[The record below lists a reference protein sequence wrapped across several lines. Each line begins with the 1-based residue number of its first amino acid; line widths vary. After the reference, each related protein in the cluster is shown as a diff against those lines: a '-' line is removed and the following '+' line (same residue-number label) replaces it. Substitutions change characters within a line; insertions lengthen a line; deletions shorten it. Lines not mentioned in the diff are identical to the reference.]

1 MSLISDGDMG
11 ARAAA
16 AEAARR
22 AAEEAARRAREEAAR
37 RQQEAAQRA
46 ALEAAAPTQQEADP
60 RPAAGRPRPLAS
72 PDGLEPRVDTRLF
85 APPRVVAPDPPPGP
99 AVPLV
104 ALAAGGVDAAP
115 PPDPLT
121 DQQAGD
127 LLQVFDAAAEAWAA
141 LPPDLQKVTVRPGDD
156 PDAIVAAWVEAGRAG
171 VGPGD
176 PEAYDVYM
184 SRNEDA
190 LRQLALVLSPGDAR
204 ADELALEPDRSTFV
218 NALVAPALAALQEE
232 HPEATFRLLAVE
244 TGALPVRDLGAFWG
258 ENTSQIVIEMSE
270 GGETQHLALNPFFLL
285 EPGAGGNGAAA
296 ALRSDPALL
305 ETWYGAV
312 RTVLPSNVDEGSA
325 EATLDT
331 LDAMQVPGAILSGV
345 LDMPLEAQ
353 ARFVRAF
360 GAAAGGSADH
370 PFALSNRIDGITP
383 DEVVV
388 AVDARAP
395 FASSFE
401 TVVNAGAVDGLGKV
415 EAFVARNYETV
426 VAPRFAQYL
435 ALRGDA
441 PRGLGGSDLVNEI
454 GAAMHL
460 PPDHVPTT
468 AEDMALLEQGRAL
481 IAPIAEQID
490 AVAAV
495 CPAQVAVLPVSYY
508 SDDTGIVE
516 LPLFRVDVPGGGE
529 VFVDNEGRR
538 YDGFDA
544 WRQQNRLP
552 PGRFTY
558 PVGGHLQP
566 GEGGRA
572 LTVTEATPRTVDT
585 IREWALQAGDVV
597 ALVGG
602 FVVAGAAVVG
612 SGGALLPVTAAAL
625 ATWGGARSAG
635 NLIDRAQHGQTLSLA
650 DQEARADWLNLGASA
665 LGVAALGS
673 GSLARAL
680 AQGGSRWATLATA
693 VARGAYVGAE
703 LGDGATMLDLG
714 NRLLTDPDL
723 RPEDRLAIVSQLAF
737 WGGMGVLEHRTQG
750 GLYGLE
756 SAEWHLADQAALR
769 EGRPGAYVPT
779 TPEGAFTLVKVNPD
793 GTADLTVA
801 RAFDQYLRQE
811 TGVGLLDN
819 FPVLEDVILTD
830 SRGNIVGLQPMLG
843 GAVPVVMD
851 SHQQTVS
858 VDGRE
863 VQVPVGPVAITV
875 SDFDLVYAARDG
887 RPLTEAEVRDELI
900 PAINRAYA
908 RTGSGLAASDG
919 ATYDVVNHPDHASG
933 MLDPYL
939 DERYGLS
946 SDRYWGAAVYNFDP
960 RGYTG
965 ESLLGPTVRQ
975 VFDLPQDWHGG
986 PRPQ

>member
-1 MSLISDGDMG
+1 
-11 ARAAA
+11 
-16 AEAARR
+16 
-22 AAEEAARRAREEAAR
+22 
-37 RQQEAAQRA
+37 
-46 ALEAAAPTQQEADP
+46 
-60 RPAAGRPRPLAS
+60 
-72 PDGLEPRVDTRLF
+72 
-85 APPRVVAPDPPPGP
+85 
-99 AVPLV
+99 
-104 ALAAGGVDAAP
+104 
-115 PPDPLT
+115 
-121 DQQAGD
+121 
-127 LLQVFDAAAEAWAA
+127 
-141 LPPDLQKVTVRPGDD
+141 VTVRPSDD
-156 PDAIVAAWVEAGRAG
+156 PAAIVAAWVEAGRAG
-171 VGPGD
+171 IGPGD
-176 PEAYDVYM
+176 PQVYAEYM

-190 LRQLALVLSPGDAR
+190 LPQLARVLSP
-204 ADELALEPDRSTFV
+204 ADVRPDTLLLEGDRSAFV
-218 NALVAPALAALQEE
+218 NTLAAPALAALQEE
-232 HPEATFRLLAVE
+232 HPQATFRLLAVE
-244 TGALPVRDLGAFWG
+244 SGVLPVRDLGAFWG
-258 ENTSQIVIEMSE
+258 ENTSQIVIEMNE
-270 GGETQHLALNPFFLL
+270 GGEVQNLALNPFFLL
-285 EPGAGGNGAAA
+285 QPSAGEGSAAA

-312 RTVLPSNVDEGSA
+312 RGFIPSNIDQGSA

-331 LDAMQVPGAILSGV
+331 LDAMQVPEAVLYGV
-345 LDMPLEAQ
+345 LEMPLEAQ
-353 ARFVRAF
+353 ADFVRAF

-370 PFALSNRIDGITP
+370 PFALLNPIGGITP

-388 AVDARAP
+388 AVDARVP
-395 FASSFE
+395 FAPSLE

-460 PPDHVPTT
+460 PPDHVPRT
-468 AEDMALLEQGRAL
+468 AEDMALLQRGQWEFYDGASRAL

-490 AVAAV
+490 AVATV
-495 CPAQVAVLPVSYY
+495 CPAQVAVLPVNYY

-529 VFVDNEGRR
+529 VFVDNEGRH
-538 YDGFDA
+538 YDSFDA

-558 PVGGHLQP
+558 PEGGHLQP

-572 LTVTEATPRTVDT
+572 ATVTEATPRTVDT

-612 SGGALLPVTAAAL
+612 SGGVLLPVTAAAL

-635 NLIDRAQHGQTLSLA
+635 NLVDRAQHGQTLNLA

-680 AQGGSRWATLATA
+680 ARGGSRWATLATA

-714 NRLLTDPDL
+714 HRLLTDTDL

-769 EGRPGAYVPT
+769 EGRPVLPPESGLTPRFESAVATALDELGIDAIGFRGSTPGGSFWHDVGGPTQREAWKVVDNFMAGGAAEAGAYVPT
-779 TPEGAFTLVKVNPD
+779 KPEGAFTLVRVDPD

-851 SHQQTVS
+851 SHQQTVT
-858 VDGRE
+858 VDGHE
-863 VQVPVGPVAITV
+863 VQVPVGPVAVTV
-875 SDFDLVYAARDG
+875 SDFDLVYAAREG
-887 RPLTEAEVRDELI
+887 RPLTEAEIRDELI
-900 PAINRAYA
+900 PAINLAYA
-908 RTGSGLAASDG
+908 QAADGLAAADG

-939 DERYGLS
+939 NERYGLS

-975 VFDLPQDWHGG
+975 VFDLPRDWHGG
-986 PRPQ
+986 PRPE